1 MRPILFTSR
10 FLLFWGCSN
19 SVENNKT
26 QIQTESIPALAV
38 EIPLQEIE
46 DTIKDNNKN
55 SIVPEHV
62 RFEEYDPIPRERYE
76 DVPAPLDEK
85 FTGLEQIYHTFEKK
99 PELFEFDCNTS
110 AEIVAQEGTRI
121 LIPENAFVY
130 AYSGLPASG
139 QIDFRV
145 TEYYKMEDI
154 LLSKLSCNTPEALL
168 ESGGMLYLE
177 AYSGSLPCQVAPGK
191 N

>member
-1 MRPILFTSR
+1 MRPILFTSLV
-10 FLLFWGCSN
+10 FFFFWGCSN

-76 DVPAPLDEK
+76 DVPAPVRHILSK
-85 FTGLEQIYHTFEKK
+85 GTTSPKIFLFLTLGLEYSTITVPNPSFCSNLQPGLGAGVWICAVKLMTIKK
-99 PELFEFDCNTS
+99 ENKKINLFIT
-110 AEIVAQEGTRI
+110 I
-121 LIPENAFVY
+121 
-130 AYSGLPASG
+130 
-139 QIDFRV
+139 
-145 TEYYKMEDI
+145 
-154 LLSKLSCNTPEALL
+154 
-168 ESGGMLYLE
+168 
-177 AYSGSLPCQVAPGK
+177 
-191 N
+191 